1 MNILRISLLMLPL
14 LAALPAQA
22 GQDDYYARDIFQA
35 IKEAGKNTHHYDYSS
50 ALRYNRS
57 TSLSIQLPRLLNQEM
72 AQTIIETPDAIAD
85 TMAKPANPS
94 LSISDSLTGQK
105 DSVRMDSS
113 PTSVTQSS
121 PISITVR

>member
-1 MNILRISLLMLPL
+1 MNIFRISLLMLPL

>member
-1 MNILRISLLMLPL
+1 MNIFRISLMLLPL

-22 GQDDYYARDIFQA
+22 GQDYYYARDIFQA

-72 AQTIIETPDAIAD
+72 AQTIIVTPDTLAD
-85 TMAKPANPS
+85 TTTKPTISS
-94 LSISDSLTGQK
+94 LSITDSLTSQQH
-105 DSVRMDSS
+105 SVRMDSS
-113 PTSVTQSS
+113 PTYVTQSS
-121 PISITVR
+121 HIPITVR

>member
-1 MNILRISLLMLPL
+1 MNIFRISLMLLPL

-72 AQTIIETPDAIAD
+72 AQTIIVTPDTLAD
-85 TMAKPANPS
+85 TTAKPANPS

-113 PTSVTQSS
+113 PTNVTQSS

>member
-1 MNILRISLLMLPL
+1 MKIISTSLIILPL
-14 LAALPAQA
+14 LAATNTQA

-35 IKEAGKNTHHYDYSS
+35 IKEAGKNTHHYDYSG

-72 AQTIIETPDAIAD
+72 AQTIIETPDTIAD